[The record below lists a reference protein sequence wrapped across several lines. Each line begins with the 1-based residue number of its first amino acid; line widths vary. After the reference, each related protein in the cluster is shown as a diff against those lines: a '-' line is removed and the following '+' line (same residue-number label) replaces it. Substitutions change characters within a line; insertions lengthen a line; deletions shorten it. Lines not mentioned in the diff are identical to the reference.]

1 MKKGKTTSEYLKII
15 FRWRKFVIQNV
26 IFITLFSVV
35 LSLIITH
42 KYTATTTILPP
53 SSETESMLGLL
64 SGGVLS
70 SLSNISQVAGRLPG
84 LTSPSDLYA
93 AILKSG
99 TIKSALINR
108 FNLKKEFKVKTMYA
122 ASKALDKITKIS
134 VTPEGIIEVSVTY
147 KNKYLATDIANAYIE
162 ELDKFNTETS
172 MTMGK
177 KYRIFIEKR
186 LKQVSDS
193 LTYAENSL
201 REFQEKHRTVVLD
214 EEVKNAIEAVVKLKS
229 DIILKEAQREA
240 IGSVSSFDNPYLN
253 NLNQEIQAMKSQLQK
268 IEFGGPEKTNKE
280 YGAGF
285 SVPFA
290 KLPELSLAYAR
301 LFRDVK
307 VQEAVYELLTQQ
319 YEQAKIMEA
328 KDTPTIQILDRAS
341 PPEKRSFP
349 KRTAIVILGFLFSLL
364 GSIPMIFF
372 YEYLIDMQRNPEN
385 HKFAIEILSSLIND
399 FSKLKKILK
408 KPSH

>member
-1 MKKGKTTSEYLKII
+1 MKKGKTTSEYLEII
-15 FRWRKFVIQNV
+15 IRWRKFVIQNV
-26 IFITLFSVV
+26 IFVTLFSVV

-64 SGGVLS
+64 SGGILS
-70 SLSNISQVAGRLPG
+70 SLSNISRVAGRLPG
-84 LTSPSDLYA
+84 LSSPSDLYA
-93 AILKSG
+93 AILRSG

-108 FNLKKEFKVKTMYA
+108 FNLKKEFKAKTMYA

-134 VTPEGIIEVSVTY
+134 ITPEGIIEVSVTY

-229 DIILKEAQREA
+229 DIILKEAQRDA
-240 IGSVSSFDNPYLN
+240 ISSASSFDNPYLN
-253 NLNQEIQAMKSQLQK
+253 NLNQEIQAMKSQLRK
-268 IEFGGPEKTNKE
+268 IEFGGSEKTNKE

-290 KLPELSLAYAR
+290 KLPELSLEYAR
-301 LFRDVK
+301 LLRDVK

-364 GSIPMIFF
+364 GSIAMIFF
-372 YEYLIDMQRNPEN
+372 FEYLIDIQINPKN
-385 HKFAIEILSSLIND
+385 HKFAVEILSSLIND
-399 FSKLKKILK
+399 FSKFKKILK